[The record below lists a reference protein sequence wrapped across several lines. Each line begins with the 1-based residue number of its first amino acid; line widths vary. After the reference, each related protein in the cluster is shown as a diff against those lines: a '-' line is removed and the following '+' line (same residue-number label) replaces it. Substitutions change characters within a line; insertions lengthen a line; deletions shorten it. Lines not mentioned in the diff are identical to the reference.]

1 MTGDAVR
8 HGSDDLRASSAT
20 LTGTGR
26 GDPAS
31 AGRRAAALQ
40 ALVGGDPIVLS
51 SARSGPVAAADQA
64 PRCGRCTRRHDPALP
79 CWRGRYSMSVARAV
93 IAHYGDLCHLCRRPG
108 ARSADHLRPRSR
120 WGGDDLGN
128 LRPAHKSCNQRRQD
142 RAAPGWGARL
152 VVVCG
157 PPGAGKTT
165 YVAEHAEAVDVVI
178 DLDALALALMRP
190 GERPAT
196 PGAYPAHVRHVAI
209 GAREEAIRRAVRLR
223 EAVTVWLVHALPAA
237 AELADYRAAGAE
249 IVALDPGIEVLL
261 DRLAEHPPA
270 ALATAARWYAA
281 ARPPP
286 APAGLSSR
294 FRVIDATT
302 DERVS
307 DG

>member
-1 MTGDAVR
+1 
-8 HGSDDLRASSAT
+8 
-20 LTGTGR
+20 
-26 GDPAS
+26 
-31 AGRRAAALQ
+31 
-40 ALVGGDPIVLS
+40 
-51 SARSGPVAAADQA
+51 
-64 PRCGRCTRRHDPALP
+64 
-79 CWRGRYSMSVARAV
+79 MSVARAV
-93 IAHYGDLCHLCRRPG
+93 IAHYGDVCHLCRRPG

-152 VVVCG
+152 VVVIG

-165 YVAEHAEAVDVVI
+165 YVAEHAEADDVVI
-178 DLDALALALMRP
+178 DLDALAAALMRP
-190 GERPAT
+190 APAGAESA

-249 IVALDPGIEVLL
+249 IVALDPGAEVLL

-270 ALATAARWYAA
+270 ALATAARWYAS

-286 APAGLSSR
+286 APTGLSAR
-294 FRVIDATT
+294 FRVIDAQPT
-302 DERVS
+302 DERKPR
-307 DG
+307 